1 MNTIGSPT
9 DPTQQ
14 GTNWATGYVIP
25 LVGAAND
32 IAVAWINAKNQNNAN
47 TNTNTNGNNSN
58 GQVIYVPSNTGTTT
72 TEKTDNTMT
81 YLLLAV
87 AGIGLFATL
96 NNDNK
101 KRK

>member
-9 DPTQQ
+9 DPTQT

-25 LVGAAND
+25 LVDAGKD
-32 IAVAWINAKNQNNAN
+32 IAVALINAKNQNN

-58 GQVIYVPSNTGTTT
+58 GQVIYVPSNTTTT

>member
-14 GTNWATGYVIP
+14 QNWATGYVIP
-25 LVGAAND
+25 LVDAGKD
-32 IAVAWINAKNQNNAN
+32 IAVALINAKNQNN

-72 TEKTDNTMT
+72 TEKPDNTMT

>member
-14 GTNWATGYVIP
+14 QNWVTGYVIP
-25 LVGAAND
+25 LVNVGKD
-32 IAVAWINAKNQNNAN
+32 LAVSLINAKNQNN

>member
-14 GTNWATGYVIP
+14 QNWVTGYVIP

-32 IAVAWINAKNQNNAN
+32 IALAWINAKNQSN
-47 TNTNTNGNNSN
+47 TNTNTNSNNSN
-58 GQVIYVPSNTGTTT
+58 GQVIYVPTNTGTTT

>member
-9 DPTQQ
+9 DPTQPQ
-14 GTNWATGYVIP
+14 NWVTGYVIP
-25 LVGAAND
+25 LVDVGKD
-32 IAVAWINAKNQNNAN
+32 LAVSLINAKNQNNTN
-47 TNTNTNGNNSN
+47 SNTNTNGNNSN
-58 GQVIYVPSNTGTTT
+58 GQVIYVPSNTTTT

>member
-9 DPTQQ
+9 DPTQPQ
-14 GTNWATGYVIP
+14 NWVTGYVIP
-25 LVGAAND
+25 LVNVGKD
-32 IAVAWINAKNQNNAN
+32 LAVSLINAKNQNNA
-47 TNTNTNGNNSN
+47 NTNTNGNNSN
-58 GQVIYVPSNTGTTT
+58 GQVIYVPSNTTTT

>member
-1 MNTIGSPT
+1 MTTIGSPT

-14 GTNWATGYVIP
+14 VNWATGYVIP
-25 LVGAAND
+25 LVDAGKD
-32 IAVAWINAKNQNNAN
+32 IAVALINAKNQNN

>member
-9 DPTQQ
+9 DPTQPQ
-14 GTNWATGYVIP
+14 NWVTGYVIP
-25 LVGAAND
+25 LVDVGKD
-32 IAVAWINAKNQNNAN
+32 LAVSLINAKNQNN
-47 TNTNTNGNNSN
+47 TNTNTNVNNSN
-58 GQVIYVPSNTGTTT
+58 GQVIYVPSNTTTT

>member
-14 GTNWATGYVIP
+14 QNWVTGYVIP
-25 LVGAAND
+25 LFDVGKD
-32 IAVAWINAKNQNNAN
+32 LAVSLINAKNQNN

>member
-9 DPTQQ
+9 DPTQT

-25 LVGAAND
+25 LVDAGKD
-32 IAVAWINAKNQNNAN
+32 IAVALINAKNQNN

-58 GQVIYVPSNTGTTT
+58 GQVIYVPSNTTTTT

>member
-9 DPTQQ
+9 APTVPT

-25 LVGAAND
+25 LVDAGKD
-32 IAVAWINAKNQNNAN
+32 IAVALINAKNQNNAN
-47 TNTNTNGNNSN
+47 TNTNGNNSN
-58 GQVIYVPSNTGTTT
+58 GGQVIYVPSNTTTT

>member
-9 DPTQQ
+9 DPTQT

-25 LVGAAND
+25 LVDAGKD
-32 IAVAWINAKNQNNAN
+32 IAVALINAKNQNNTN
-47 TNTNTNGNNSN
+47 SNTNTNGNNSN
-58 GQVIYVPSNTGTTT
+58 GQVIYVPSNTTTT

>member
-9 DPTQQ
+9 DPTQ
-14 GTNWATGYVIP
+14 NWVTGYVIP
-25 LVGAAND
+25 LVGAAKD
-32 IAVAWINAKNQNNAN
+32 TAVAWINAKNQNNAN
-47 TNTNTNGNNSN
+47 TNTNGNNSNSN
-58 GQVIYVPSNTGTTT
+58 GQVIYVPSNTTTT